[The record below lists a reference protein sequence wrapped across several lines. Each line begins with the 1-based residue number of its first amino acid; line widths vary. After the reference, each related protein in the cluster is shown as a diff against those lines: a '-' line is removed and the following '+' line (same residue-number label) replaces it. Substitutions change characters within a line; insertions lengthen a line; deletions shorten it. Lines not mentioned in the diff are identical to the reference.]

1 MTAKDLQL
9 DYFQF
14 YALENPKDV
23 RELSPAVMLK
33 GQFDEEAEWA
43 KLASLTLFGNPV
55 AKNKEAIFD
64 KNAHLA
70 WYKLLKITDPFEKLT
85 VQIENQFGRQEILIY
100 DVRAVLV
107 PAQKAIVKLI
117 ELPGRSKFSRP
128 TKLDHYKIYRVIEG
142 KPVNKPIHLE
152 DQFHRMETGVYFPTG
167 FAVPVTKEHHGKTS
181 PIHNAKA
188 HLTIYQMKPS
198 GDMRQV
204 INVRDQF
211 GTYRYLKIGVSYLLG
226 VPSKKLKWRKVE

>member
-1 MTAKDLQL
+1 MTAKDLKL

-23 RELSPAVMLK
+23 REFSTSVKLK

-43 KLASLTLFGNPV
+43 KLAALTLFGNPV
-55 AKNKEAIFD
+55 AKNNEEIFD

-70 WYKLLKITDPFEKLT
+70 WYKLLKSTDPFEKLE
-85 VQIENQFGRQEILIY
+85 VHLENQFGTQKILIY
-100 DVRAVLV
+100 GVRAVLV
-107 PAQKAIVKLI
+107 PAQKASVI
-117 ELPGRSKFSRP
+117 LPTRFSKP
-128 TKLDHYKIYRVIEG
+128 TRLDHYKIYRVIEG
-142 KPVNKPIHLE
+142 EPVNKPIDLE
-152 DQFHRMETGVYFPTG
+152 DQFHRRETGVDYPTG
-167 FAVPVTKEHHGKTS
+167 FAVPVTKEHHGKTF

-188 HLTIYQMKPS
+188 HLTIYRMKPPS
-198 GDMRQV
+198 GDMRHV

-226 VPSKKLKWRKVE
+226 VPSKKLKWKKVE